1 MTRSSS
7 QRCTKACALVFL
19 ATFSC
24 LLQCSACARDRSA
37 RLALR
42 TQRRAD
48 ALHSGIKLQLPV
60 VNHSNAKP
68 SSLLIPKLLPQ
79 KVLKASPSFPDTT
92 SSAAWA
98 PLIVSGPCSEG
109 MAPAWAPCIKDTVNK
124 GAEDAGS
131 KARITHA
138 EELIFPDFDIR
149 IPIFAKEADK
159 VYWLQKVASEFG
171 RACIH
176 GDFLA
181 YKVLISM
188 CLYFCCKLLLYC
200 WCRCRLMYP
209 YNIHYC

>member
-1 MTRSSS
+1 MPRSSS
-7 QRCTKACALVFL
+7 QRYPKACVLVFL
-19 ATFSC
+19 AMFAC
-24 LLQCSACARDRSA
+24 LLQCCTCARDRSA

-42 TQRRAD
+42 SQRRAD
-48 ALHSGIKLQLPV
+48 ALHSGIKLPV
-60 VNHSNAKP
+60 ANHSNAKP

-98 PLIVSGPCSEG
+98 PFIVSGPCSEG
-109 MAPAWAPCIKDTVNK
+109 MAPAWAPCLKDTVNK

-176 GDFLA
+176 GEFLS
-181 YKVLISM
+181 YKVLINI
-188 CLYFCCKLLLYC
+188 CL
-200 WCRCRLMYP
+200 
-209 YNIHYC
+209 